1 MKRGYLACVFISY
14 PTSKKILLQSWADLL
29 YSNIRTQ
36 NEFICALLR
45 LIYTVHFTSCD
56 NTRIRI
62 VQSYC
67 KVWYRLSLSV
77 VITLCTLLVQ

>member
-1 MKRGYLACVFISY
+1 MKRGYLACVFRSY
-14 PTSKKILLQSWADLL
+14 PISKKILLQSWADLL

-62 VQSYC
+62 VQAYF
-67 KVWYRLSLSV
+67 KVWYRQSLSV

>member
-1 MKRGYLACVFISY
+1 MKRGYLACVIRSY

-36 NEFICALLR
+36 NEFICVLLR

-56 NTRIRI
+56 STRIRI
-62 VQSYC
+62 LQSYC
-67 KVWYRLSLSV
+67 NVWYKLSLSV
-77 VITLCTLLVQ
+77 VITLCTLC